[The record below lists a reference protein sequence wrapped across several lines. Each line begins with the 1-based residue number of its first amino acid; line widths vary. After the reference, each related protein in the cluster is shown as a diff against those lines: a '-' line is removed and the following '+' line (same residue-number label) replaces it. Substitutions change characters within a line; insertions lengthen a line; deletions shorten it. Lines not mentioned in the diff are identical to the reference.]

1 MRTGLIGLL
10 LLILAGCS
18 FWGDDDEDQERC
30 VSAEE
35 YQAART
41 AREIT
46 VPEGLSR
53 PDESG
58 KLYVPSAPQPA
69 EPLEKTVGCLPEA
82 PDYFEK
88 PHTDK

>member
-1 MRTGLIGLL
+1 MRMWFVGLL

-18 FWGDDDEDQERC
+18 FWGDEDDKERC

-41 AREIT
+41 ASEIT

-53 PDESG
+53 PDGTG
-58 KLYVPSAPQPA
+58 KLHVPAGPEPA

-82 PDYFEK
+82 PEYFKK
-88 PHTDK
+88 PNAGQ